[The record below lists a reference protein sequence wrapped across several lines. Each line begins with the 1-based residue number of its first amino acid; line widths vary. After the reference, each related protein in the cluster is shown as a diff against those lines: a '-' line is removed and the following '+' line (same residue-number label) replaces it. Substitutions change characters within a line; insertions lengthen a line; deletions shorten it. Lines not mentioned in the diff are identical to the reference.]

1 MLISACL
8 LGINCK
14 YNGESNY
21 NQRIVDLT
29 KDEKVIPVCPEQ
41 LGGLT
46 TPRLPC
52 EIVILNGERRV
63 IRNDGI
69 DVTEAFQKG
78 AEETLK
84 IAKMFNENIAVLKT
98 KSPSCGSCQIY
109 DGTFSGRVIEGSGLT
124 AELLTDYHIRV
135 FDEDNYIPEIIDRR

>member
-21 NQRIVDLT
+21 NQKIVDLI
-29 KDEKVIPVCPEQ
+29 KDESVIPVCPEQ

-52 EIVILNGERRV
+52 EIVILNGEKRV

-78 AEETLK
+78 AEETLR
-84 IAKMFNENIAVLKT
+84 IAKMFNESIAILKT

-124 AELLTDYHIRV
+124 AELLTDNHIRV
-135 FDEDNYIPEIIDRR
+135 FDENNYIPEIVDRR

>member
-21 NQRIVDLT
+21 NQKIVDLI
-29 KDEKVIPVCPEQ
+29 KDESVIPVCPEQ

-78 AEETLK
+78 AEETRR
-84 IAKMFNENIAVLKT
+84 IAKMFNESIAILKT

-124 AELLTDYHIRV
+124 AELLTDNHIRV
-135 FDEDNYIPEIIDRR
+135 FDENNYIPEIVDRR

>member
-21 NQRIVDLT
+21 NQRIVELT
-29 KDEKVIPVCPEQ
+29 KNERVIPICPEQ

-52 EIVILNGERRV
+52 EIVVLNGERRV
-63 IRNDGI
+63 IRKDGV
-69 DVTEAFQKG
+69 DVTEAFLIG

-84 IAKMFNENIAVLKT
+84 IAKMFNESIAILKT

-109 DGTFSGRVIEGSGLT
+109 DGSFSGRVIEGSGLT
-124 AELLTDYHIRV
+124 AELLADNNIRV
-135 FDEDNYIPEIIDRR
+135 FDENNYSPEIIDRL

>member
-1 MLISACL
+1 MIVSACL

-21 NQRIVDLT
+21 NQRILELT
-29 KDEKVIPVCPEQ
+29 KNERVIPVCPEQ

-52 EIVILNGERRV
+52 EIVMVNGEKRV
-63 IRNDGI
+63 MRKDGV
-69 DVTEAFQKG
+69 DVTEAFLKG

-84 IAKMFNENIAVLKT
+84 IAKLFDVKKAILKT

-109 DGTFSGRVIEGSGLT
+109 DGTFGGGLVEGSGV
-124 AELLTDYHIRV
+124 AADLLAKNHVLV
-135 FDEDNYIPEIIDRR
+135 FDEDNYSPEIVDMD

>member
-21 NQRIVDLT
+21 NQRIVELT
-29 KDEKVIPVCPEQ
+29 KNERVIPICPEQ

-52 EIVILNGERRV
+52 EIVVLNGERRV
-63 IRNDGI
+63 IRKDGV
-69 DVTEAFQKG
+69 DVTEAFFKG

-84 IAKMFNENIAVLKT
+84 IAKMFNESIAILKT

-109 DGTFSGRVIEGSGLT
+109 DGSFSGRVIEGSGLT
-124 AELLTDYHIRV
+124 AELLADNYIQV
-135 FDEDNYIPEIIDRR
+135 FDENNYSPEIIDRL

>member
-1 MLISACL
+1 MLVSACL

-14 YNGESNY
+14 YNGESNF
-21 NQRIVDLT
+21 NQRIAELV
-29 KDEKVIPVCPEQ
+29 KEEKVIPVCPEQ

-52 EIVILNGERRV
+52 EIVLRDGEKRV
-63 IRNDGI
+63 IRKDGV
-69 DVTEAFQKG
+69 DVTQSFLRG

-84 IAKMFNENIAVLKT
+84 IAKMFNESIAILKT

-109 DGTFSGRVIEGSGLT
+109 DGSFNGRVIEGSGLT
-124 AELLTDYHIRV
+124 AGLLADNNIRV
-135 FDEDNYIPEIIDRR
+135 FDEDNYKPEIIDRR